1 MSAAAAA
8 SGSGGMDGDDDKR
21 KKLALPADAPDPF
34 IESSDDADDE
44 SAPIEKPK
52 NFKKVI
58 ELFCRASQHRRR
70 KSKPDPKSIGKT
82 RTGKIGGAS
91 GSQCDH
97 PMAEAVNDEDKKATD
112 EKEENAEKSKGGAS
126 GSDQSD
132 QSMPDANLSDDTAH
146 YSKTDACVGVPSLKT
161 RKAYLLEIAKKH
173 SNVQKALEEIAEV
186 ERDVAAARDK
196 LAALLHKF
204 DTEELDTDEEEGIDE
219 DNQATEEDADEDNGG
234 KK

>member
-44 SAPIEKPK
+44 SAPIEKP
-52 NFKKVI
+52 
-58 ELFCRASQHRRR
+58 ASQHRRR

-82 RTGKIGGAS
+82 RTGKIGKKRITKHPKIQEVLNDIEDIETKISEAHTALVAKRERLDVLIDQMAEEENKEEEVDKKDTDEKKKATDEKEENAEKSKGGAS

-146 YSKTDACVGVPSLKT
+146 YSKTDVVMT
-161 RKAYLLEIAKKH
+161 
-173 SNVQKALEEIAEV
+173 
-186 ERDVAAARDK
+186 DK
-196 LAALLHKF
+196 S
-204 DTEELDTDEEEGIDE
+204 D
-219 DNQATEEDADEDNGG
+219 
-234 KK
+234 